1 MASTFNLTAQLN
13 LRGPANIRAVVAN
26 IRRQIGTID
35 ANVNIVVN
43 PAAVRNS
50 TALNTALVRLNT
62 TLQTTTVNATSAA
75 NAINAL
81 VASMTSAS
89 SLRPPP
95 ALVNMPGTLASIGDA
110 ARPIGT
116 TIETAT
122 GEITNFGRQAGLAVR
137 RFSAFAATTSII
149 YSFTNAI
156 NSGLKAYIEFDKQLT
171 RLSQVTE
178 ESRSGLTGLANTI
191 TSLATSLGVSSSEL
205 ANVSVTLA
213 QAGLS
218 AQDTSKALKALAL
231 SALAP
236 SFDQL
241 NDTVEGSIALMRQ
254 FGISAGDLEGAL
266 GSINSV
272 AAKFAV
278 EASDLITAIQ
288 RTGGVFASASRGVS
302 EGTDALNEFLAIFT
316 SIRATTRESA
326 ETIATG
332 LRTIFT
338 RIQRGETIDALKEF
352 GVVLTDLEGK
362 FVGPFVAV
370 QRLAEGLGRLDP
382 RDLKFSQIVE
392 ELGGFRQIGKV
403 LPLIQQF
410 ATAQEALAVAQAG
423 QGSLAI
429 DAAKGQLALAV
440 QIQKVR
446 EEFAA
451 LIRSVGE
458 TDSFRT
464 MITLGLD
471 LASALIKVA
480 DATKG
485 VLPLVGL
492 MAAFK
497 GISGITQF
505 ATGFAGGLRGTPA
518 TQTRRFATGGYVPGS
533 GNSDTVPARLT
544 PGEFVIRKKA
554 VEAIGVGKLQT
565 LNRNAGGPIPIQRSS
580 ISRGPVQRFSVGGSP
595 ETQTNNELTIH
606 RTHIGPK
613 IALSPKQAKLARSYG
628 YSKAYAALGAERQI
642 DFAPYLPA
650 AWNEQWRRGGS
661 NKGVSLSEI
670 LNYVT
675 PRSPEQLFGRRGIP
689 PLLYNTLS
697 SKKQLLPLKNV
708 FLSGLRA
715 APSLIEKD
723 SQLDFILPN
732 YIKPFLDSLDLWSPL
747 AEKQTL
753 TIPRKFSGTDVF
765 QTLLDKGVPKSKVRT
780 TTPRIRKSLAQELGN
795 TFANGGS
802 IRAFAEAGA
811 VSATGGKPATA
822 SEILRVLGVQ
832 KAAAAGGISS
842 ADVYTLLKK
851 QKLTPEQE
859 ASKKAIFA
867 EFTKQQ
873 NRLSGAQKAKTTR
886 AASKGLVFGAAGMM
900 GSAFAPINKT
910 INSDLLKSPVG
921 VRIVSGLMNPD
932 MASSLDQSFSSSV
945 NKTARQA
952 AKKVMV
958 ADILSNL
965 GLGRELNLDFDRTL
979 AFGADKV
986 LADPKTPKFAEFGDR
1001 TKVATALK
1009 GAKLSLLGKELVG
1022 MVSQKPELLSSL
1034 RIITARPPS
1043 TLDLVHQWL
1052 SSQGL
1057 PIPLSQF
1064 KGLGGSGVSGSQIA
1078 KLKAKLLSP
1087 GSVFVDDDVRNVK
1100 AAKARSKEG
1109 ITSYRYGNRKSIKNT
1124 NADATAQGVIFER
1137 MIEQLGGPSAL
1148 KNQGL
1153 DFPNG
1158 LKGAAKYFNIPGNIP
1173 TDAKRTISG
1182 PSTVEDNI
1190 VTYLKNVKGY
1200 NLGGVVQKFAS
1211 GGLSKPLDTLER
1223 YYTDAAP
1230 INVGLSNSKSL
1241 NKDDRKQ
1248 LASDVRNL
1256 RKLRTEA
1263 PEELYTS
1270 ISRNAFDKFA
1280 MDTGLNKNP
1289 DIPQGT
1295 KFNNRQAYYAP
1306 EVAKIIG
1313 KTFSLPGFI
1322 STSKNYVVAKTF
1334 LDNAPRAKDNWAA
1347 MLTVKTKKNAQGVD
1361 VAEQLKDRKINVT
1374 KQDINPRTGKTET
1387 FFMKQPN
1394 EENEFMLSP
1403 RSKFRVNT
1411 AKYVDLMGRH
1421 NLWADVQQ
1429 YATGGSV
1436 QDTVPALLTPG
1447 EFVINKKAASSL
1459 GSSRLHTLN
1468 RADKIKGF
1476 NKGGP
1481 VGTVQNFAAG
1491 GAVQR
1496 FFFGGGPRVPARPG
1510 AQASFENLR
1519 IPDGVV
1525 TGLGQM
1531 IDALEELG
1539 VRSSDSANILRR
1551 GGQISVEAATRAYEA
1566 DILRLRVAGAPIQ
1579 TVIEAE
1585 TRLRDIRNQAT
1596 QQVRAQQQL
1605 ANVRGGT
1612 LENVDYAA
1620 RNNIQRMVERAR
1632 TSGVD
1637 LNADQM
1643 GRIENLAYTRASRGR
1658 IDPAAMTGLSG
1669 ADLRQFITTAMGD
1682 PRTFEQMNRA
1692 FETRRRAELTRQ
1704 LTAEGRF
1711 GGDRNRILE
1720 EARRMAQQEARIR
1733 RDTLN
1738 ETRGASGPGR
1748 TGIGSQ
1754 AMMTGAFGIQMFG
1767 GILAQGIDRKSSAE
1781 SAGLAAGLETATT
1794 GLGTGLMLYS
1804 QLDEMSKGLSNVN
1817 TTLGRFGSGLTRVA
1831 ARLTALG
1838 AAAFTIVSTV
1848 KDVVNAMNQFDIDL
1862 QKQKLEF
1869 SMKGVEQEFERL
1881 RKAAN
1886 NIGFDRLNSALESA
1900 SKAFASALDRVSKQ
1914 STITFTNLLDYIYTS
1929 MPYFGTGDTEGFDK
1943 RSEIERIG
1951 GRKAYYASRSDERS
1965 LADEYKKI
1973 IPQLAQEQAAL
1984 GKALSDSLLESFK
1997 ERAYK
2002 GESFQ
2007 DIVND
2012 PNFKSFAESLANADA
2027 VIRQRILELEN
2038 SGLDGAVIEKEK
2050 KRIID
2055 AAAQEKTR
2063 QQVLITIRD
2072 KEAKSVQRFTA
2083 VYTGSLIR
2091 MFRNMEQ
2098 AIAATSFSLQQM
2110 QQSIDGNIAALNGQA
2125 SLQSTELGLSNVLN
2139 NPRSY
2144 NDFQGSQARATA
2156 GGFFGPSSKIVQ
2168 SLLSVGETAESTV
2181 MKTVNSVLAQNPEAN
2196 DEVISMKIDANLRQ
2210 ALKDL
2215 GLPPELS
2222 EKLAEQVGRAVGEL
2236 RKSGEDKVSFS
2247 EIQDK
2252 VASLSKV
2259 LDTAQ
2264 NVQGIVNKALESFG
2278 ASLDSYR
2285 NNINKTIDLEIS
2297 RRDKL
2302 RRADDILVNANV
2314 ELAKVLG
2321 KTIDLDQSRQRLQN
2335 KTKSFTGGSVDP
2347 REIFNSILDLDALR
2361 RRQESSREQVAER
2374 GPAGVPDFARLSNNV
2389 KDTSIA
2395 LRENISGLKLLAES
2409 TEFASDAMQKMQDA
2423 QQRIGGKVS
2432 FIEKLVTST
2441 PEELSGLN
2449 MSFVRLQRNMNGQI
2463 NTINN
2468 SIGAQKAYREALNNG
2483 ANVFEAMKSAQ
2494 AAFAN
2499 ERKDTLGLLQDLLPF
2514 LGDSKQGSNV
2524 RANVLESMLQESGIG
2539 ITPMFMDVLNSL
2551 RNPEVDP
2558 AVSAALAYYNEANA
2572 LQAQANRYLA
2582 NLEGTL
2588 AQDIADRSA
2597 KALSLAL
2604 SKTQLTFIN
2613 AELAEIA
2620 AGINRLAPLQ
2630 PQGKASGGIIYA
2642 AAGQMVDFS
2651 AKGTDTVPA
2660 MLTPGEFV
2668 INRQATNRHRG
2679 LLESI
2684 NSNKYS
2690 NGGKVRYYDKGGF
2703 VHDLGDET
2711 IFTKSARQSTTEI
2724 IDLNT
2729 PAAIAGLTKAKSAL
2743 YQAPTVYTFLNSPKQ
2758 TPKAD
2763 DNRLALNLKDL
2774 EPDAGTRV
2782 VPGMGPILMKYTD
2795 EEGAT
2800 KVDYQI
2806 WDRAEAALSRFA
2818 GIKDEKSFFHTDG
2831 SDSLSTIKL
2840 NELELEKYK
2849 KKAKDNNID
2858 WSLAKYNLDLNNF
2871 GSMPF
2876 PSDFTG
2882 DGDKFATTIVK
2893 GKSLGIAKERQAGA
2907 GPALS
2912 DERKNMYKIWKPKR
2926 GGETDVVSTNFP
2938 NFAMGTPYASTDFEQ
2953 KREAGT
2959 SLVMSNWEKDV
2970 IAFDKLGALKD
2981 SNDESYQ
2988 KYENTANFLRAPAF
3002 DDKGKV
3008 DAKTLEIQN
3017 QLSKLYNGSVGEIF
3031 PGADVISRYF
3041 DQLRITGTANSLA
3054 IFNPGAVPALNKTI
3068 EELAANPII
3077 AKNRDLMFSGA
3088 GLKATDAVGNALPF
3102 VDPGP
3107 PQGIRIK
3114 ELDDLGAIRQ
3124 RSKAFPYVIN
3134 GKLDDLDPVL
3144 RQQLEAQ
3151 LAAANPGDIK
3161 MTRLPEE
3168 TLAVPVPA
3176 AWGLQQLLGGNPNM
3190 DLKIVYDEWEGK
3202 LYDPIN
3208 KQFAPAATKLFLPS
3222 NTGGTLFE
3230 GINPAILDK
3239 RRIGLFPGAKYTP
3252 ADINKALNAV
3262 ALPNADVQK
3271 YINSILTDPTKPDGA
3286 AKTNLQK
3293 AMIGQLDSSFIKS
3306 LEMVFPGL
3314 DTLVS
3319 PVSNQPFGIEMGEH
3333 ILSQIDRVRARA
3345 GNQADSIANKGFK
3358 NLTVDDKNIPE
3369 ALRRMSKSAL
3379 QIFGRARVP
3388 GLRNGWLSSYIGKVP
3403 NLQKINSG
3411 QAKNISGY
3419 AANVMENFGGHLS
3432 SISNSIRRPDQFQY
3446 LKEVYTVASGAAKAF
3461 AGLASGDTGLLAQ
3474 FNMVGSDYMSL
3485 FRTLG
3490 GTMLMSRLSGLQL
3503 SPDWQNILGAQI
3515 QNGLVRTVSPNG
3527 TLGRQQMV
3535 DAIPT
3540 DLMGL
3545 IKLLFNP
3552 YNEFADVNTR
3562 KDLMDKF
3569 VNDISSFKGSNGLPY
3584 FDQFTLK
3591 YLVDRVNVLK
3601 EWYGGN
3607 PGWVGQDFLFD
3618 KVGNPDNVVRSNT
3631 FQASLAANL
3640 PLRSQANIAHTTLG
3654 LAKTFGELP
3663 DQNWFGGRVVQGFQ
3677 TGGVVNSVAA
3687 QSGGMINFQP
3697 RGTDTVPAMLTPG
3710 EFVIN
3715 RQAAQSNLPL
3725 LQQINSGKA
3734 YSRGGVVYA
3743 QFGGEIDQ
3751 NVGVGT
3757 DEQMMRDQEMKA
3769 GYEAKIRRENRANK
3783 IATIK
3788 EAMQKYPQL
3797 ILDLSDSVRPVTVFD
3812 MMSNKFKTT
3821 TKFDEAIARV
3831 RSQDTVL
3838 ADELFSYRLSTPGI
3852 VSSLHEEL
3860 NNYKRIS
3867 GFDGKY
3873 GTWDDTEFLDD
3884 ISMTLAGLG
3893 LIPAIGNIFD
3903 LASIPIDLLR
3913 GDTTSAG
3920 LSSLSLIEGVGQAA
3934 GATKMANLATAST
3947 AGMAG
3952 IFATRAANRGIDYEG
3967 ASNLF
3972 DLINDIKAKGNLK
3985 PGSERLNILDT
3996 LQTALS
4002 GKTSSAKA
4010 AKAAE
4015 AYEKAIKDLNL
4026 LAASRADS
4034 SGINNLIQLLDN
4046 AAYPAKGSKG
4056 AGIGKYLFNKTT
4068 VTGAAAVAALA
4079 IWMSLDKKNV
4089 DQATRNQAPQ
4099 EEIEASIPDV
4109 SGKQVTAQE
4118 SDDVRKG
4125 RATPEVQAKVR
4136 EFEEKTASP
4145 EDKEA
4150 AEKLAAIQKII
4161 DRNAPRIGS
4170 GKQNTLEKAYPDL
4183 SQRLRVYEQTERDL
4197 KDDPGLSYKARGG
4210 MIYANNGMMIP
4221 YSPRGTDTVPAMLTP
4236 GEFVVNRASTQ
4247 ANLPLLQAIN
4257 NNQVSSSIK
4266 GFTNGGIVYAAD
4278 GGTIPTKPD
4287 GSADTNFDARKTQRT
4302 TYLQRQ
4308 IEKQEEKEF
4317 TKLGLLYNDTTDKQ
4331 DIIEALKKQRDYKTK
4346 IDYYLRQFSTDN
4358 QFGLRLKRYPRIS
4371 EASKSILAKEQQPK
4385 VNPFD
4390 LGQQPGATPQSLS
4403 RGGVIYA
4410 AEGFDPSRPLNPMMN
4425 RQGKGSASTLTSSP
4439 ISNFNNEKLA
4449 EEGKAAGYGAAKSVL
4464 PGLAGLGAGL
4474 LGLPTTGPGGF
4485 AIGLA
4490 AAAAVYQA
4498 QENYLDALAPET
4510 NRQMKDTTEEHWQAA
4525 LLGSMTS
4532 GFGVDKA
4539 GRKLLSPVMKNTP
4552 RMPAILPNNN
4562 ASVRPDMKSA
4572 GQEALEEFSL
4582 RSRPAMSAPL
4592 DVPKASKTM
4601 SLFHASN
4608 TGLENSILKSFQ
4620 KEGGKSSIAGGYGQ
4634 GKGLYAYTSREAA
4647 ENHARNIVKGNML
4660 TGADARGKPM
4670 IVKFDE
4676 SLDPSKFDL
4685 DYELNAGY
4693 VTRWI
4698 HDNFDD
4704 IQKILADQKM
4714 PMLRGK
4720 GFDPVTGSKG
4730 IHTQVSTAQPG
4741 TLDALLQSRTGGVGP
4756 RRWLYDTTDSV
4767 TRDGEVLSRI
4777 IKALEK
4783 RNPEMVKKFRQGFFE
4798 TMPPGSAIKY
4808 TSSDNLM
4815 PSNIDVLAKANGG
4828 MIYASQGTLVNYQP
4842 RGTDT
4847 VPAMLTPGEF
4857 VVNRAATQ
4865 KHLPLLKSINSGG
4878 TATGYSNGG
4887 PVYLAAGGV
4896 ADFEDAQFVPSATA
4910 KNRAQA
4916 KAKAQQKQQERK
4928 QEIEKNKQA
4937 RQNQDVDRL
4946 EGITE
4951 VRVKNGVDKISAL
4964 TVNEVKA
4971 LFKNKDFI
4979 TSLENNSSLNLGNL
4993 KNLPPTVAQEIFKQ
5007 LSANRLAWI
5016 TDFNFDS
5023 LNSLDQSSA
5032 NLFKEHMA
5040 SRISAKGLT
5049 EPPMSLVKYF
5059 VDNAL
5064 EDSGGGSSIDL
5075 SSPTIGGRFLTGID
5089 LTPMIKEYYSQLD
5102 PDKFGQQFGQ
5112 DKLKL
5117 EDMEQTSASSIFSE
5131 LSSGNFTNPY
5141 VSSNL
5146 AKIKSIIQRNPE
5158 QKDDLE
5164 NTIAR
5169 TGALDLNGLSK
5180 IEDSALKDLL
5190 DFCVDQNLPI
5200 GAVSFGADKFN
5211 GQLIDLMS
5219 SYRDIISLFIYGTDI
5234 NQSLADG
5241 IGRSTLGDIHLQEM
5255 QNMSLGTA
5263 RSLSLFSGKLSMH
5276 SLESVDEA
5284 ALRIFA
5290 EAGTEISPPELLAQ
5304 LANKPPVQNR
5314 ANGGLI
5320 YASQG
5325 TLVNYQPRGTDTVPA
5340 MLTPGEFV
5348 INREATQQNLGL
5360 LQAINKGQD
5369 ITNHLSDGGIVN
5381 PIYRPG
5387 GGPVG
5392 MSYREIL
5399 AEREA
5404 NYKKQQADRRQA
5416 YKDQRGLNQAGLS
5429 RLATFI
5435 VNQINTNPNL
5445 FEELNNDAIKEDLS
5459 ADTIAQNYIQ
5469 EFQKIADPAQ
5479 RYNTAKGR
5487 YVQQTNRFNYLKT
5500 IIQNTKGALTQ
5511 LKDKDKNYKIP
5522 QKGNLTLG
5530 TILDTQFQTAS
5541 QEASIMDQVW
5551 QKIGNTFPE
5560 FKNQDPTRGQQFV
5573 PPAAMM
5579 NKGGVVY
5586 ASNGMLVNYQPQG
5599 SDTVPAMLT
5608 PGEFVVNRNA
5618 AQKHLGLLQGINNG
5632 YYSGG
5637 GRVKYLADGTPG
5649 TDVLQQNIAQLS
5661 SVLQLGAESI
5671 NAALTG
5677 LSTTLNGIRENL
5689 SGGNTDNRV
5698 SGVSNNTNNN
5708 PIAAINALGTKLDQF
5723 IERLQ
5728 TALPPVINVKLTQDQ
5743 PINVTINGANVLQNL
5758 LSGPIGGI
5766 IQNAIQS
5773 AFDARSRTSE
5783 GSSS

>member
-137 RFSAFAATTSII
+137 RFSAFAATTGII

-178 ESRSGLTGLANTI
+178 ESRSGLTGLTNNI

-338 RIQRGETIDALKEF
+338 RIQRAETIDALKEF

-423 QGSLAI
+423 QGSLAT

-451 LIRSVGE
+451 LIRSIGE

-505 ATGFAGGLRGTPA
+505 ATGFTGGLRGTPA

-554 VEAIGVGKLQT
+554 VEAIGVGKLQA

-580 ISRGPVQRFSVGGSP
+580 IGRGPIQRFSVGGSP
-595 ETQTNNELTIH
+595 EAQTSNELVAH

-628 YSKAYAALGAERQI
+628 YSQSYAALGAERQI

-675 PRSPEQLFGRRGIP
+675 PRSPEQLFGRGGIP
-689 PLLYNTLS
+689 SLLYSKLS

-715 APSLIEKD
+715 APSLIQKD

-732 YIKPFLDSLDLWSPL
+732 YIKPFLDGLDLWSPL

-765 QTLLDKGVPKSKVRT
+765 KTLLDKGVLKTKVRT
-780 TTPRIRKSLAQELGN
+780 TTPGIRKSLAQDLGN

-822 SEILRVLGVQ
+822 SEILRVLGAQ

-910 INSDLLKSPVG
+910 INSDLLKSPVS

-932 MASSLDQSFSSSV
+932 TASSLDQSFSSSV

-1034 RIITARPPS
+1034 RLITARPPS

-1064 KGLGGSGVSGSQIA
+1064 KGLGGPGVSGSQIA
-1078 KLKAKLLSP
+1078 KLKAELLSP

-1148 KNQGL
+1148 KGQGL

-1200 NLGGVVQKFAS
+1200 NLGGAVQKFAV
-1211 GGLSKPLDTLER
+1211 GGLAKPKDTLQQYFE
-1223 YYTDAAP
+1223 DAAP
-1230 INVGLSNSKSL
+1230 INLGLSNSKAL
-1241 NKDDRKQ
+1241 NKDQRKQ
-1248 LASDVRNL
+1248 LASDTRDL
-1256 RKLRTEA
+1256 RKLRTSA
-1263 PEELYTS
+1263 PTELYSS

-1295 KFNNRQAYYAP
+1295 RFNDRQSYYAP
-1306 EVAKIIG
+1306 EVAKTIG
-1313 KTFSLPGFI
+1313 KTFSLPGFV
-1322 STSKNYVVAKTF
+1322 STSKNYAVAKSF
-1334 LDNAPRAKDNWAA
+1334 LDNAPRSEDNWAA
-1347 MLTVKTKKNAQGVD
+1347 MLTISTKKNAQGVD

-1374 KQDINPRTGKTET
+1374 KQDINPRTGKMDT
-1387 FFMKQPN
+1387 FFMKQPS

-1403 RSKFRVNT
+1403 RSRFRVDK
-1411 AKYVDLMGRH
+1411 ARYVDLMGRH
-1421 NLWADVQQ
+1421 NLWANVQQ

-1525 TGLGQM
+1525 ASLGQM

-1551 GGQISVEAATRAYEA
+1551 GGQISVDASTRAYQA
-1566 DILRLRVAGAPIQ
+1566 DILRLRLAGAPIQ
-1579 TVIEAE
+1579 TIIDAE

-1643 GRIENLAYTRASRGR
+1643 GRIENLAYTRAARGR
-1658 IDPAAMTGLSG
+1658 IDPAAMTGLTG
-1669 ADLRQFITTAMGD
+1669 TDLRQFISTAMGD

-1831 ARLTALG
+1831 ARLTAFG
-1838 AAAFTIVSTV
+1838 AAAFTIVSTI

-1943 RSEIERIG
+1943 RSEIERLG
-1951 GRKAYYASRSDERS
+1951 GKKAYYASRSDERS

-2007 DIVND
+2007 DIVNN
-2012 PNFKSFAESLANADA
+2012 PNFQSFAESLANADA

-2038 SGLDGAVIEKEK
+2038 SGLDGAVIEQEK
-2050 KRIID
+2050 KRIIN

-2063 QQVLITIRD
+2063 QQILITIRD
-2072 KEAKSVQRFTA
+2072 KEAKSIQRFTA

-2125 SLQSTELGLSNVLN
+2125 SLQSTELGLSNIIN

-2156 GGFFGPSSKIVQ
+2156 GGFFGPSSNIVQ

-2264 NVQGIVNKALESFG
+2264 NVQGIVNKALENFG

-2335 KTKSFTGGSVDP
+2335 RTKGFTGGSVDP

-2361 RRQESSREQVAER
+2361 RRQESSRAQVAER

-2604 SKTQLTFIN
+2604 SKTPLTFLN
-2613 AELAEIA
+2613 AHLADIA

-2630 PQGKASGGIIYA
+2630 PQAKASGGIIYA

-2668 INRQATNRHRG
+2668 VNRQATSRNRG

-2690 NGGKVRYYDKGGF
+2690 KGGKVRYYDKGGF

-2724 IDLNT
+2724 IDLNP

-2763 DNRLALNLKDL
+2763 DNTLSLDLKDL

-2782 VPGMGPILMKYTD
+2782 VPGMGPILMQYTD

-2876 PSDFTG
+2876 PSDFIG
-2882 DGDKFATTIVK
+2882 KGDKFATTIVK

-2907 GPALS
+2907 GPSLF

-2959 SLVMSNWEKDV
+2959 ALVMSNWEKDV
-2970 IAFDKLGALKD
+2970 ITFDKLGALKD
-2981 SNDESYQ
+2981 SNDESYE
-2988 KYENTANFLRAPAF
+2988 KYVNTANFLRAPTF
-3002 DDKGKV
+3002 DDKGEV
-3008 DAKTLEIQN
+3008 DAKTLTVQN

-3031 PGADVISRYF
+3031 SEDISKYF
-3041 DQLRITGTANSLA
+3041 DQLKITGKTNSLA

-3077 AKNRDLMFSGA
+3077 AKQRDLMFSGA
-3088 GLKATDAVGNALPF
+3088 GLKATDAAGKALPF

-3134 GKLDDLDPVL
+3134 GKLEDLDPVL

-3151 LAAANPGDIK
+3151 LAAANPGGIK

-3208 KQFAPAATKLFLPS
+3208 RQFDPAATKLFLPS
-3222 NTGGTLFE
+3222 NTDGTLFE

-3252 ADINKALNAV
+3252 GDINKALNAV

-3271 YINSILTDPTKPDGA
+3271 YINSILTDPTKPDAA

-3333 ILSQIDRVRARA
+3333 ILAQIDRVRARA

-3358 NLTVDDKNIPE
+3358 NLTVDDKDIPE

-3388 GLRNGWLSSYIGKVP
+3388 GVRNGWLSSYIGKVP

-3419 AANVMENFGGHLS
+3419 AANVMENFGGYLS

-3461 AGLASGDTGLLAQ
+3461 AGLSSGDTGLLAQ

-3618 KVGNPDNVVRSNT
+3618 KVGNPDNVTRSNT

-3663 DQNWFGGRVVQGFQ
+3663 DPNWFGGRVVQGFQ
-3677 TGGVVNSVAA
+3677 TGGMVYAA
-3687 QSGGMINFQP
+3687 GGGQMVNFQP

-3715 RQAAQSNLPL
+3715 KQAAQSNLPL
-3725 LQQINSGKA
+3725 LQEINSGKA

-3757 DEQMMRDQEMKA
+3757 DEQMMSDQEMKA
-3769 GYEAKIRRENRANK
+3769 GYEAKIRAENRANK
-3783 IATIK
+3783 IAIIT

-3797 ILDLSDSVRPVTVFD
+3797 ILDLSDTVRPVTTFD
-3812 MMSNKFKTT
+3812 MMSNSFKTT

-3838 ADELFSYRLSTPGI
+3838 ADELFDHRVKVPGI

-3884 ISMTLAGLG
+3884 ISMSLAGLG
-3893 LIPAIGNIFD
+3893 LIPAVGNIFD

-3913 GDTTSAG
+3913 ADTTSAG
-3920 LSSLSLIEGVGQAA
+3920 LSALSLVEGVGQAA
-3934 GATKMANLATAST
+3934 GATKMANLAST

-3952 IFATRAANRGIDYEG
+3952 IFATRAANRGINQQG
-3967 ASNLF
+3967 ALNLF
-3972 DLINDIKAKGNLK
+3972 DLIDEIKAKGNLK
-3985 PGSERLNILDT
+3985 PSSERLGILNT

-4010 AKAAE
+4010 TE
-4015 AYEKAIKDLNL
+4015 AYEKAIKDL
-4026 LAASRADS
+4026 SIMMQGHPDS
-4034 SGINNLIQLLDN
+4034 KGIDYLIQSLKD
-4046 AAYPAKGSKG
+4046 AAYPVKGSKG

-4068 VTGAAAVAALA
+4068 FAGAAILAALA
-4079 IWMSLDKKNV
+4079 YYASLDKKNV
-4089 DQATRNQAPQ
+4089 DQAARNQAPQ

-4118 SDDVRKG
+4118 MDDVRKG
-4125 RATPEVQAKVR
+4125 VAAPEVKEKV
-4136 EFEEKTASP
+4136 EEWKEKTASP
-4145 EDKEA
+4145 ADKEA

-4161 DRNAPRIGS
+4161 DDYPLNGIKGNPSRIGRE
-4170 GKQNTLEKAYPDL
+4170 KQATLEKAYPEDL
-4183 SQRLRVYEQTERDL
+4183 SQRLRVYKQTERDL
-4197 KDDPGLSYKARGG
+4197 KEDPGLFYRARGG

-4266 GFTNGGIVYAAD
+4266 GFTNGGIVYADD

-4287 GSADTNFDARKTQRT
+4287 GSADTNFNARKAQRT
-4302 TYLQRQ
+4302 AYLQRQ
-4308 IEKQEEKEF
+4308 IEKEEKAEF
-4317 TKLGLLYNDTTDKQ
+4317 IDRLGILYNDTTDKQ

-4358 QFGLRLKRYPRIS
+4358 EFGLRLKRYPRIS
-4371 EASKSILAKEQQPK
+4371 EAGKSILAKKEQPK
-4385 VNPFD
+4385 ANPFD
-4390 LGQQPGATPQSLS
+4390 MGQQPAATPQSLS

-4425 RQGKGSASTLTSSP
+4425 RHGKGPSTTLPSFPS
-4439 ISNFNNEKLA
+4439 SNFDSEKLV

-4464 PGLAGLGAGL
+4464 PGLAGLGAGA

-4485 AIGLA
+4485 AIGLGA
-4490 AAAAVYQA
+4490 GAAVYQA
-4498 QENYLDALAPET
+4498 QENYLNALAPET
-4510 NRQMKDTTEEHWQAA
+4510 NKNINGTIEDNWQAS
-4525 LLGSMTS
+4525 LLGSMVG

-4539 GRKLLSPVMKNTP
+4539 SRKLLSPVMKNTP
-4552 RMPAILPNNN
+4552 RMPAILPNSN

-4572 GQEALEEFSL
+4572 TQEALEEFSL
-4582 RSRPAMSAPL
+4582 RSRPGIQAPSLSPTSSEPGMLDSILTDFMIRSTSSSVSNKDLTSKIFSSIVSSGSKLQPSSQRGKLPNVYDTGAKIAETMGLSQPKSRAWIQQFNNCLGIAMKLADDNGYHVDMASIERQIE
-4592 DVPKASKTM
+4592 KASEFAAAKRGNVPWLNKPSPKLLESPYFRRMWEDPTKPSSTAHILIRESQGSEEQFM
-4601 SLFHASN
+4601 KHASFEHFGKEFN
-4608 TGLENSILKSFQ
+4608 FGAAGPQWPISLRIPLK
-4620 KEGGKSSIAGGYGQ
+4620 
-4634 GKGLYAYTSREAA
+4634 R
-4647 ENHARNIVKGNML
+4647 
-4660 TGADARGKPM
+4660 
-4670 IVKFDE
+4670 
-4676 SLDPSKFDL
+4676 
-4685 DYELNAGY
+4685 
-4693 VTRWI
+4693 
-4698 HDNFDD
+4698 
-4704 IQKILADQKM
+4704 KM
-4714 PMLRGK
+4714 P
-4720 GFDPVTGSKG
+4720 V
-4730 IHTQVSTAQPG
+4730 
-4741 TLDALLQSRTGGVGP
+4741 
-4756 RRWLYDTTDSV
+4756 
-4767 TRDGEVLSRI
+4767 
-4777 IKALEK
+4777 
-4783 RNPEMVKKFRQGFFE
+4783 
-4798 TMPPGSAIKY
+4798 
-4808 TSSDNLM
+4808 
-4815 PSNIDVLAKANGG
+4815 AKSNGG
-4828 MIYASQGTLVNYQP
+4828 IIYASTGTLVNYQP

-4865 KHLPLLKSINSGG
+4865 KHLPLLKSINNGG

-4896 ADFEDAQFVPSATA
+4896 ADFGDAQLVPSATA

-4951 VRVKNGVDKISAL
+4951 ARVKNGVDKISAL

-4979 TSLENNSSLNLGNL
+4979 TSLENNNSLSLNNL

-5007 LSANRLAWI
+5007 LNVKQLGWI

-5023 LNSLDQSSA
+5023 LNSLDQSTA
-5032 NLFKEHMA
+5032 QLFKEHFT
-5040 SRISAKGLT
+5040 SSISAKSLT

-5064 EDSGGGSSIDL
+5064 QDSGGGSSTDL
-5075 SSPTIGGRFLTGID
+5075 SSPTIGGRFRTGID

-5102 PDKFGQQFGQ
+5102 PDKFGQEFGQ

-5117 EDMEQTSASSIFSE
+5117 EDMEQTSASRIFSE

-5164 NTIAR
+5164 NMIGQ

-5200 GAVSFGADKFN
+5200 NAVSFGTDKFN

-5219 SYRDIISLFIYGTDI
+5219 SYRDIGSLFIYGTDI

-5241 IGRSTLGDIHLQEM
+5241 LGRSTFSEISLQEM

-5263 RSLSLFSGKLSMH
+5263 RPLSLFSGKLYMPN
-5276 SLESVDEA
+5276 LKAVDEA

-5290 EAGTEISPPELLAQ
+5290 EAGTEISPAELLAQ

-5392 MSYREIL
+5392 TSYREIL
-5399 AEREA
+5399 AERAA

-5487 YVQQTNRFNYLKT
+5487 YVQQANRFNYLKT

-5522 QKGNLTLG
+5522 QRGNITLG

-5551 QKIGNTFPE
+5551 QKIGNAFPE
-5560 FKNQDPTRGQQFV
+5560 FKNQGPTQSQQFV

-5698 SGVSNNTNNN
+5698 SGVSNNTTNN

>member
-1 MASTFNLTAQLN
+1 
-13 LRGPANIRAVVAN
+13 
-26 IRRQIGTID
+26 
-35 ANVNIVVN
+35 
-43 PAAVRNS
+43 
-50 TALNTALVRLNT
+50 
-62 TLQTTTVNATSAA
+62 
-75 NAINAL
+75 
-81 VASMTSAS
+81 
-89 SLRPPP
+89 
-95 ALVNMPGTLASIGDA
+95 
-110 ARPIGT
+110 
-116 TIETAT
+116 
-122 GEITNFGRQAGLAVR
+122 
-137 RFSAFAATTSII
+137 
-149 YSFTNAI
+149 
-156 NSGLKAYIEFDKQLT
+156 
-171 RLSQVTE
+171 
-178 ESRSGLTGLANTI
+178 
-191 TSLATSLGVSSSEL
+191 
-205 ANVSVTLA
+205 
-213 QAGLS
+213 
-218 AQDTSKALKALAL
+218 
-231 SALAP
+231 
-236 SFDQL
+236 
-241 NDTVEGSIALMRQ
+241 
-254 FGISAGDLEGAL
+254 
-266 GSINSV
+266 
-272 AAKFAV
+272 
-278 EASDLITAIQ
+278 
-288 RTGGVFASASRGVS
+288 
-302 EGTDALNEFLAIFT
+302 
-316 SIRATTRESA
+316 
-326 ETIATG
+326 
-332 LRTIFT
+332 
-338 RIQRGETIDALKEF
+338 
-352 GVVLTDLEGK
+352 
-362 FVGPFVAV
+362 
-370 QRLAEGLGRLDP
+370 
-382 RDLKFSQIVE
+382 
-392 ELGGFRQIGKV
+392 
-403 LPLIQQF
+403 
-410 ATAQEALAVAQAG
+410 
-423 QGSLAI
+423 
-429 DAAKGQLALAV
+429 
-440 QIQKVR
+440 
-446 EEFAA
+446 
-451 LIRSVGE
+451 
-458 TDSFRT
+458 
-464 MITLGLD
+464 
-471 LASALIKVA
+471 
-480 DATKG
+480 
-485 VLPLVGL
+485 
-492 MAAFK
+492 
-497 GISGITQF
+497 
-505 ATGFAGGLRGTPA
+505 
-518 TQTRRFATGGYVPGS
+518 
-533 GNSDTVPARLT
+533 
-544 PGEFVIRKKA
+544 
-554 VEAIGVGKLQT
+554 
-565 LNRNAGGPIPIQRSS
+565 
-580 ISRGPVQRFSVGGSP
+580 
-595 ETQTNNELTIH
+595 
-606 RTHIGPK
+606 
-613 IALSPKQAKLARSYG
+613 
-628 YSKAYAALGAERQI
+628 
-642 DFAPYLPA
+642 
-650 AWNEQWRRGGS
+650 
-661 NKGVSLSEI
+661 
-670 LNYVT
+670 
-675 PRSPEQLFGRRGIP
+675 
-689 PLLYNTLS
+689 
-697 SKKQLLPLKNV
+697 
-708 FLSGLRA
+708 
-715 APSLIEKD
+715 
-723 SQLDFILPN
+723 
-732 YIKPFLDSLDLWSPL
+732 
-747 AEKQTL
+747 
-753 TIPRKFSGTDVF
+753 
-765 QTLLDKGVPKSKVRT
+765 
-780 TTPRIRKSLAQELGN
+780 
-795 TFANGGS
+795 
-802 IRAFAEAGA
+802 
-811 VSATGGKPATA
+811 
-822 SEILRVLGVQ
+822 
-832 KAAAAGGISS
+832 
-842 ADVYTLLKK
+842 
-851 QKLTPEQE
+851 
-859 ASKKAIFA
+859 
-867 EFTKQQ
+867 
-873 NRLSGAQKAKTTR
+873 
-886 AASKGLVFGAAGMM
+886 
-900 GSAFAPINKT
+900 
-910 INSDLLKSPVG
+910 
-921 VRIVSGLMNPD
+921 
-932 MASSLDQSFSSSV
+932 
-945 NKTARQA
+945 
-952 AKKVMV
+952 
-958 ADILSNL
+958 
-965 GLGRELNLDFDRTL
+965 
-979 AFGADKV
+979 
-986 LADPKTPKFAEFGDR
+986 
-1001 TKVATALK
+1001 
-1009 GAKLSLLGKELVG
+1009 
-1022 MVSQKPELLSSL
+1022 
-1034 RIITARPPS
+1034 
-1043 TLDLVHQWL
+1043 
-1052 SSQGL
+1052 
-1057 PIPLSQF
+1057 
-1064 KGLGGSGVSGSQIA
+1064 
-1078 KLKAKLLSP
+1078 
-1087 GSVFVDDDVRNVK
+1087 
-1100 AAKARSKEG
+1100 
-1109 ITSYRYGNRKSIKNT
+1109 
-1124 NADATAQGVIFER
+1124 
-1137 MIEQLGGPSAL
+1137 
-1148 KNQGL
+1148 
-1153 DFPNG
+1153 
-1158 LKGAAKYFNIPGNIP
+1158 
-1173 TDAKRTISG
+1173 
-1182 PSTVEDNI
+1182 
-1190 VTYLKNVKGY
+1190 
-1200 NLGGVVQKFAS
+1200 
-1211 GGLSKPLDTLER
+1211 
-1223 YYTDAAP
+1223 
-1230 INVGLSNSKSL
+1230 
-1241 NKDDRKQ
+1241 
-1248 LASDVRNL
+1248 
-1256 RKLRTEA
+1256 
-1263 PEELYTS
+1263 
-1270 ISRNAFDKFA
+1270 
-1280 MDTGLNKNP
+1280 
-1289 DIPQGT
+1289 
-1295 KFNNRQAYYAP
+1295 
-1306 EVAKIIG
+1306 
-1313 KTFSLPGFI
+1313 
-1322 STSKNYVVAKTF
+1322 
-1334 LDNAPRAKDNWAA
+1334 
-1347 MLTVKTKKNAQGVD
+1347 
-1361 VAEQLKDRKINVT
+1361 
-1374 KQDINPRTGKTET
+1374 
-1387 FFMKQPN
+1387 
-1394 EENEFMLSP
+1394 
-1403 RSKFRVNT
+1403 
-1411 AKYVDLMGRH
+1411 
-1421 NLWADVQQ
+1421 
-1429 YATGGSV
+1429 
-1436 QDTVPALLTPG
+1436 
-1447 EFVINKKAASSL
+1447 
-1459 GSSRLHTLN
+1459 
-1468 RADKIKGF
+1468 
-1476 NKGGP
+1476 
-1481 VGTVQNFAAG
+1481 
-1491 GAVQR
+1491 
-1496 FFFGGGPRVPARPG
+1496 
-1510 AQASFENLR
+1510 
-1519 IPDGVV
+1519 
-1525 TGLGQM
+1525 
-1531 IDALEELG
+1531 
-1539 VRSSDSANILRR
+1539 
-1551 GGQISVEAATRAYEA
+1551 
-1566 DILRLRVAGAPIQ
+1566 
-1579 TVIEAE
+1579 
-1585 TRLRDIRNQAT
+1585 
-1596 QQVRAQQQL
+1596 
-1605 ANVRGGT
+1605 
-1612 LENVDYAA
+1612 
-1620 RNNIQRMVERAR
+1620 
-1632 TSGVD
+1632 
-1637 LNADQM
+1637 
-1643 GRIENLAYTRASRGR
+1643 
-1658 IDPAAMTGLSG
+1658 
-1669 ADLRQFITTAMGD
+1669 MGD

-1838 AAAFTIVSTV
+1838 AAAFTIVSTI

-1943 RSEIERIG
+1943 RSEIERLG
-1951 GRKAYYASRSDERS
+1951 GKKAYYASRSDERS

-2156 GGFFGPSSKIVQ
+2156 GGFFGPSSNIVQ

-2222 EKLAEQVGRAVGEL
+2222 EKIAEQVGRAVGEL

-2264 NVQGIVNKALESFG
+2264 NVQGIVSKALESFG
-2278 ASLDSYR
+2278 AALDSYR

-2361 RRQESSREQVAER
+2361 RRQESSRAQVAER

-2499 ERKDTLGLLQDLLPF
+2499 ERKDTLGVLQDLLPF

-2604 SKTQLTFIN
+2604 SKTQLTFVN
-2613 AELAEIA
+2613 AHLADIA

-2668 INRQATNRHRG
+2668 VNRQATSRNRG

-2690 NGGKVRYYDKGGF
+2690 KGGKVRYYDKGGF

-2763 DNRLALNLKDL
+2763 DNTLTLDLKDL

-3088 GLKATDAVGNALPF
+3088 GLKATDAAGNALPF

-3168 TLAVPVPA
+3168 NLAVPVPA

-3190 DLKIVYDEWEGK
+3190 DLKIAYDEWEGK

-3208 KQFAPAATKLFLPS
+3208 KQFEPAATKLFLPS

-3358 NLTVDDKNIPE
+3358 NLTVDDQNIPE

-3388 GLRNGWLSSYIGKVP
+3388 GTRNGWLASYIGKVP
-3403 NLQKINSG
+3403 NLQKINAG

-3419 AANVMENFGGHLS
+3419 AANVMENFGGYLS

-3618 KVGNPDNVVRSNT
+3618 KVGNPDNVARSNT

-3783 IATIK
+3783 IATIT
-3788 EAMQKYPQL
+3788 EAMEKYPQL
-3797 ILDLSDSVRPVTVFD
+3797 ILDLRDTVRPVTVFD
-3812 MMSNKFKTT
+3812 MMSTNKFKTT

-3831 RSQDTVL
+3831 RLQDPVL
-3838 ADELFSYRLSTPGI
+3838 AKELFSHRLTVPGI

-3860 NNYKRIS
+3860 DNYKRIS

-3952 IFATRAANRGIDYEG
+3952 IFATRAANKGINYEG
-3967 ASNLF
+3967 ASNIF
-3972 DLINDIKAKGNLK
+3972 DLINKIKANSNLD
-3985 PGSERLNILDT
+3985 PASRRLKILDT

-4002 GKTSSAKA
+4002 GKTNSAKA
-4010 AKAAE
+4010 TE
-4015 AYEKAIKDLNL
+4015 AYEKAITDLRIL
-4026 LAASRADS
+4026 GQGHPDS
-4034 SGINNLIQLLDN
+4034 KGINDLIQLLDKT
-4046 AAYPAKGSKG
+4046 AYPAQGSKG

-4068 VTGAAAVAALA
+4068 ATAAVAVAALA
-4079 IWMSLDKKNV
+4079 YYASLDKKNV
-4089 DQATRNQAPQ
+4089 DQATRKQASE

-4125 RATPEVQAKVR
+4125 VATPEVKEKV
-4136 EFEEKTASP
+4136 EKWKEKTASP
-4145 EDKEA
+4145 EDKDA
-4150 AEKLAAIQKII
+4150 AEKLAAIEKII
-4161 DRNAPRIGS
+4161 ERYPVNDIKGNPSRIGPV
-4170 GKQNTLEKAYPDL
+4170 KQKTLEKTYPDL

-4197 KDDPGLSYKARGG
+4197 KDDPSLVHRARGG

-4257 NNQVSSSIK
+4257 NNQVISSIK

-4287 GSADTNFDARKTQRT
+4287 GSADTNFNARKAKRT
-4302 TYLQRQ
+4302 AYLQRQ
-4308 IEKQEEKEF
+4308 IEKEEKAEF
-4317 TKLGLLYNDTTDKQ
+4317 IDKLGILYNDTTDKQ
-4331 DIIEALKKQRDYKTK
+4331 DIIEALKKQRDYKSK
-4346 IDYYLRQFSTDN
+4346 IDYYLRQFSVDN
-4358 QFGLRLKRYPRIS
+4358 QLGIRLKRFPRIS

-4385 VNPFD
+4385 ANPFD
-4390 LGQQPGATPQSLS
+4390 QGQQPAATPQSLS

-4425 RQGKGSASTLTSSP
+4425 RHGKGPTSTLPQQP
-4439 ISNFNNEKLA
+4439 ITNFDSEKLA
-4449 EEGKAAGYGAAKSVL
+4449 EEGKAFIYGAAKSVL
-4464 PGLAGLGAGL
+4464 PGLAGLGAGV
-4474 LGLPTTGPGGF
+4474 LGLPTTGFGGF
-4485 AIGLA
+4485 ALAGLA
-4490 AAAAVYQA
+4490 SAATYQA
-4498 QENYLDALAPET
+4498 QENYLNALAPET
-4510 NRQMKDTTEEHWQAA
+4510 NRQMKDTTEEHWQSS
-4525 LLGSMTS
+4525 LLGSMVG
-4532 GFGVDKA
+4532 GFGADRI
-4539 GRKLLSPVMKNTP
+4539 GRNLLGSSIKNTVRIP
-4552 RMPAILPNNN
+4552 SLRPNNN

-4620 KEGGKSSIAGGYGQ
+4620 KEGGKSSIAKGYGQ
-4634 GKGLYAYTSREAA
+4634 GQGLYTYTSREAA
-4647 ENHARNIVKGNML
+4647 EKHARSIIKGNML

-4676 SLDPSKFDL
+4676 TLDPSRFDL

-4693 VTRWI
+4693 VTKWLYD
-4698 HDNFDD
+4698 HFDD
-4704 IQKILADQKM
+4704 VQKILSDQKN
-4714 PMLRGK
+4714 PMLLERMM
-4720 GFDPVTGSKG
+4720 DPGAMGREAQKG
-4730 IHTQVSTAQPG
+4730 IRTSVPTAIG
-4741 TLDALLQSRTGGVGP
+4741 GLDFLEQRATGLAP
-4756 RRWLYDTTDSV
+4756 RKWIYGSQTDYT
-4767 TRDGEVLSRI
+4767 TRDGEILSRI
-4777 IKALEK
+4777 MSAVGK
-4783 RNPEMVKKFRQGFFE
+4783 RDPKLLAKFKEGFFE
-4798 TMPPGSAIKY
+4798 TMPAESAIKY
-4808 TSSDNLM
+4808 TGSDNLM
-4815 PSNIDVLAKANGG
+4815 PSNIDVLAKARGG
-4828 MIYASQGTLVNYQP
+4828 IIYASTGTLVNYQP

-5064 EDSGGGSSIDL
+5064 EDSGGGSSTDL

-5146 AKIKSIIQRNPE
+5146 AKIKTIIQRNPE

-5164 NTIAR
+5164 NIIAR

-5290 EAGTEISPPELLAQ
+5290 EAGTEIFPRELLAQ

-5392 MSYREIL
+5392 MSYKEIL

-5429 RLATFI
+5429 RLAMFI

-5522 QKGNLTLG
+5522 QRGNITLG

-5671 NAALTG
+5671 NASLTG